1 MTEELIKIFN
11 RDLDKLISQ
20 IHLFENESDL
30 WLLRKEISNT
40 PGNLCLHI
48 AGNLQHFI
56 GHILGNTDYIRDREH
71 EFSAKNVPRNELIQ
85 QLEET
90 KTVVSQTLNVLGDD
104 RLKEDYPVNVFREV
118 NSIGF
123 FLIHL
128 STHLNYHLGQINYFR
143 RLL

>member
-1 MTEELIKIFN
+1 MRHELIKIFN

-20 IHLFENESDL
+20 IQLFENEEEL
-30 WLLRKEISNT
+30 WQLRKDISNT

-56 GHILGNTDYIRDREH
+56 GHVLGNTDYVRDREF
-71 EFSAKNVPRNELIQ
+71 EFSGKNVPKEELIQ
-85 QLEET
+85 QLETT
-90 KTVVSQTLNVLGDD
+90 KLVVSETLTSLSDD
-104 RLKEDYPVNVFREV
+104 VLKEDYPITIFKEV
-118 NSIGF
+118 NTVGF

>member
-56 GHILGNTDYIRDREH
+56 GHVLGNTAYVRDREH